1 MCGRLMSIL
10 ILCGDVFDFIMDWV
24 FYDDIKNAQDGLV
37 FGPHDKKLVMA
48 TLVFCIIGTVTFI
61 TECVI
66 NRLEYKW
73 NKKNNWRWSEKLDT
87 ISKIS
92 EVMTMITLFIEDLP
106 QILINLVIASCRED
120 VTNIVQ
126 IVKATSALVEVVL
139 LLVIMSVK
147 YCQAKR
153 QGEIEGWRKKIFGVT
168 IFNSILILGLSSA
181 VFYLEINFNKEK
193 IDFDSH
199 GLEGREAD
207 RYLQGVDVFMKSP
220 TIPNM
225 ADDQW
230 LNITDVKT
238 ITKFPDQSSNIVV
251 SVFVNEQ
258 YGWMNKQS
266 TSSGE
271 TLSCY
276 QATQTS
282 MMSPLPSAK
291 CRELLSNATGG
302 TYITVKLE
310 YVLPNRHQPLGDI
323 LYNYRVTDK
332 NCRPISSPGVPLTFK
347 YFKGKPDIM
356 ISHFFTRTTDLDDV
370 RDVWKTGRAY
380 CTSTAREHPKFSSAV
395 QVPCVPLK

>member
-1 MCGRLMSIL
+1 MCGTLMSIL

-61 TECVI
+61 TECAI

-73 NKKNNWRWSEKLDT
+73 NKKHNWRWSEKLDT

-106 QILINLVIASCRED
+106 QILINFAVALCREE
-120 VTNIVQ
+120 VTNVVQ
-126 IVKATSALVEVVL
+126 IVKAVSSLVEVIIL
-139 LLVIMSVK
+139 LGILFVK
-147 YCQAKR
+147 HRQVKR
-153 QGEIEGWRKKIFGVT
+153 KGEIKAWRKWVFWVT
-168 IFNSILILGLSSA
+168 IVISFLIFAFSVA
-181 VFYLEINFNKEK
+181 VFGLENNLNKEK

-199 GLEGREAD
+199 GLEGKEAD
-207 RYLQGVDVFMKSP
+207 RYLQGVNVFMKSP

-230 LNITDVKT
+230 LNITDIKT
-238 ITKFPDQSSNIVV
+238 ITKFPDQSSNMVV

-258 YGWMNKQS
+258 YGWIKKQS
-266 TSSGE
+266 TTSGE

-276 QATQTS
+276 QAAQTS

-291 CRELLSNATGG
+291 CREILSNTTDG

-323 LYNYRVTDK
+323 LYNYRVTDQ
-332 NCRPISSPGVPLTFK
+332 NCRPISSSPVTLQ
-347 YFKGKPDIM
+347 YFKRSGSK
-356 ISHFFTRTTDLDDV
+356 ISHFFSLATDLDDV
-370 RDVWKTGRAY
+370 REVWKTGSSF
-380 CTSTAREHPKFSSAV
+380 CKSTARERPKLSSV
-395 QVPCVPLK
+395 ITVPCEPLR